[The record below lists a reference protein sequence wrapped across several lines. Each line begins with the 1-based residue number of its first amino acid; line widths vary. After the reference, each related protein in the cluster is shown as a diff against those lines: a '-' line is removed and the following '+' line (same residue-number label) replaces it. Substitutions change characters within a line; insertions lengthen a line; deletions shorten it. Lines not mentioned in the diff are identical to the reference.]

1 MNKKIVIAIVLKTN
15 HYTGG
20 IYSDR
25 ENGRWGINIQ
35 RVCQNCFLLNA
46 DINIGTIYV
55 VDFLFI
61 AANLKISALHHE
73 GRIYKCQLINKNMFK
88 CIKHLIIISKMV
100 NHCDILLTSKI
111 SKYLRFYS

>member
-46 DINIGTIYV
+46 DKNIGTIYV

-73 GRIYKCQLINKNMFK
+73 GRI
-88 CIKHLIIISKMV
+88 
-100 NHCDILLTSKI
+100 
-111 SKYLRFYS
+111 